1 MLRGPEVAWHRQ
13 VAHQPERWP
22 CKLLCHLLLHLCHLL
37 ARVPAKPNP
46 SRIAATTTA
55 AILCLAEAWAQGAA
69 SATDGA
75 SLGLW
80 TAAAIAPAGHLIEDS
95 SAMGISAGETVC
107 RVSLMQQCRP

>member
-1 MLRGPEVAWHRQ
+1 MAPTPGTLVETAPREQALGDTATT
-13 VAHQPERWP
+13 
-22 CKLLCHLLLHLCHLL
+22 LL

-46 SRIAATTTA
+46 SRIAATTMA
-55 AILCLAEAWAQGAA
+55 AILCLAEASAQGAA

-95 SAMGISAGETVC
+95 SAMGISVGETVC